1 LGIQYELALCKKR
14 TMNKLALITGASKGI
29 GKAISE
35 KLASQG
41 IDLIITSRGRADLEA
56 LKSNLENTYGVTVFV
71 FAADLSK
78 KDGVRSFTD
87 FVKGLKRNLDILVNN
102 AGAFTQ
108 GGLMTEPE
116 GALETQI
123 DTNLYSAYYTT
134 RGLIGLIRKAKHGHI
149 FNICSI
155 ASLQA
160 YPNSGAYTISK
171 FAMLGF
177 SKSLRA
183 ELLPEK
189 IKVTSIMPGAT
200 YTSSWEASGLPES
213 RFIKA
218 TDIAD
223 TLWAAY
229 SLSPSALVED
239 IVIRPLEG
247 DI

>member
-1 LGIQYELALCKKR
+1 
-14 TMNKLALITGASKGI
+14 MNKLAVITGASKGI
-29 GKAISE
+29 GRAIAEKFASE
-35 KLASQG
+35 G
-41 IDLIITSRGRADLEA
+41 IDLIITSRKLADLK
-56 LKSNLENTYGVTVFV
+56 LVKSEIEKKHKIEVNI
-71 FAADLSK
+71 FASDLSIK
-78 KDGVRSFTD
+78 TEVQSFTN
-87 FVKGLKRNLDILVNN
+87 FVNNLNRPIDILVNN
-102 AGAFTQ
+102 AGTFIK
-108 GGLMTEPE
+108 GDIMSEPD
-116 GALETQI
+116 GSLESQI

-134 RGLIGLIRKAKHGHI
+134 RGLIDSVRKAAQGHI

-171 FAMLGF
+171 FALLGF

-200 YTSSWEASGLPES
+200 YTSSWEEADLPES

-218 TDIAD
+218 VDIAE
-223 TLWAAY
+223 TVWAAY
-229 SLSPSALVED
+229 SLSSSAVIED
-239 IVIRPLEG
+239 IVIRPTEG

>member
-1 LGIQYELALCKKR
+1 MGIQYELALCKKR

-41 IDLIITSRGRADLEA
+41 IDLIITSRGQSDLDTLKSKLEA
-56 LKSNLENTYGVTVFV
+56 SYKISVLA

-78 KDGVRSFTD
+78 KEDVLAFTD
-87 FVKGLKRNLDILVNN
+87 FVKKQKRNLDILVNN
-102 AGAFTQ
+102 AGTFAQ
-108 GGLMTEPE
+108 GNLMTEPD

-134 RGLIGLIRKAKHGHI
+134 RGLISLIKNAKHGHI

-200 YTSSWEASGLPES
+200 YTSSWESSDLPES

-223 TLWAAY
+223 TVWSAY
-229 SLSPSALVED
+229 SLSPSAVVED